1 MNKLVERE
9 YDYIKGSTVS
19 APERKSNVRRPNKK
33 YKQIQRRKNIQN
45 KNIILRK
52 IRKNDRKY
60 VFTVAVVIFSLGLIT
75 ITGDIKVYNMQNG
88 VSNLNAQITQTQEE
102 NEALK
107 VKLVKFSSLKNIQEK
122 ATSKLA
128 MSIPNKEETVRIDFS
143 QNYFE
148 DIKSNSSNNSSNNST
163 KESNLFFKLMDL
175 VK

>member
-33 YKQIQRRKNIQN
+33 YKQIQRRKQIQN
-45 KNIILRK
+45 KNIILRNR
-52 IRKNDRKY
+52 RKNDRKY

-122 ATSKLA
+122 ATTKLA
-128 MSIPNKEETVRIDFS
+128 MYIPNKEETVRIDFS

-148 DIKSNSSNNSSNNST
+148 DIKSNSSNNST
-163 KESNLFFKLMDL
+163 KESNLFSKMMGL